1 MNMPSENKLLHSPS
15 LELWLILLGGGI
27 LFSLVTLGLQR
38 DLGAFRILQGILGI
52 IYALCVPGYL
62 IQLSLFP
69 KRDDL
74 NWDGRLAL
82 SFGLSIAIMAPLALI
97 LNQFERGLSLIPL
110 TSTWLGLI
118 VVFVI
123 IAALRQMEC
132 PPADRARLR
141 FKLPLR
147 ETWMLETPSQRRLL
161 IALSVTLLIALS
173 AGIGLAIL
181 PPPGS
186 EFTEF
191 YILGEEGLAEK
202 YPYTVSIDQPVQ
214 ITVGINNL
222 EGKDMTYTLE
232 AHDTSGVIG
241 ELGPISLQNQQ
252 ATEFQFTFTPG
263 SPGEDVE
270 INFYLFQ
277 AGVAEPYREVRL
289 ITDVVTAG
297 GLP

>member
-1 MNMPSENKLLHSPS
+1 MSLEPKKHYPPST
-15 LELWLILLGGGI
+15 ELWLILLGGGI

-69 KRDDL
+69 KREDL

-123 IAALRQMEC
+123 IAALRQRKC

-141 FKLPLR
+141 FKLQIR
-147 ETWMLETPSQRRLL
+147 ETWMLEPPSQRRLL

-191 YILGEEGLAEK
+191 YILGEEGMAEK
-202 YPYTVSIDQPVQ
+202 YPYTVIIDQPVQ
-214 ITVGINNL
+214 ITMGINNL
-222 EGKDMTYTLE
+222 EGETMTYTLE
-232 AHDTSGVIG
+232 AHDASGVIG
-241 ELGPISLQNQQ
+241 ELGPLTLQDDESS
-252 ATEFQFTFTPG
+252 EFDFYFIPRTL
-263 SPGEDVE
+263 GEDVE
-270 INFYLFQ
+270 INFFLFQ
-277 AGVAEPYREVRL
+277 SGIAEPYRETRL

-297 GLP
+297 GTP